1 MPARPPSVAARAWGV
16 LRRNLIEPFVRAQG
30 SPESLAR
37 GAALGTWL
45 TLTPTV
51 GIQMTL
57 AAVAGLPLK
66 ANLPVAI
73 ALIWLSNPVTIVPM
87 YYGYYWLGAVLLG
100 RDTRGYG
107 ELARDFKHQFD
118 LIESQGFLQ
127 SLRNLG
133 DEVLWPMTL
142 GSLVLATALAV
153 PAYFGVRAWALR
165 RAARRAR
172 EQAAAA
178 AVQGA
183 APAPALPGAAPGEA
197 R

>member
-1 MPARPPSVAARAWGV
+1 MSARPPSVAARAWGPV
-16 LRRNLIEPFVRAQG
+16 RRKLVDPILRAQG

-51 GIQMTL
+51 GIQMTI
-57 AAVAGLPLK
+57 AALVGLPLK
-66 ANLPVAI
+66 ANLPIAI
-73 ALIWLSNPVTIVPM
+73 ALIWLSNPVTIVPL
-87 YYGYYWLGAVLLG
+87 YYAYYWFGTLLL
-100 RDTRGYG
+100 REPTRGYRD
-107 ELARDFKHQFD
+107 LALEFKRQFE

-133 DEVLWPMTL
+133 AEVLWPMTF
-142 GSLVLATALAV
+142 GSLVIATLLAV
-153 PAYFGVRAWALR
+153 PAYLGVRAWALR

-178 AVQGA
+178 AVQGRSPA
-183 APAPALPGAAPGEA
+183 ASAPGPLADEA